1 MNGLHRNI
9 QFTMEMERDSHL
21 PYLDTDIYRRPDG

>member
-9 QFTMEMERDSHL
+9 QFTMEIEEDSHL
-21 PYLDTDIYRRPDG
+21 LFLDTDINRRPDG